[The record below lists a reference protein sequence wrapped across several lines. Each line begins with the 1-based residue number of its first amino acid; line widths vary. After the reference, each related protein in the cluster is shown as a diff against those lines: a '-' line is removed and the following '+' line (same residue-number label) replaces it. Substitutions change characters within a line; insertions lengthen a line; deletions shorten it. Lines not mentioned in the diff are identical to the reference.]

1 MQHYVAQKT
10 GLGKKENKQDAALQI
25 LEKLYL
31 KGKLDDISDGIMNK
45 KDFNSRIKE
54 QDRAEAEETM
64 KRFAKLSD
72 LDQYGCYME
81 RNSPTRYVLLQK
93 SLFNG
98 TDIPVINPVQK
109 DIQLGAKQYTF
120 TWSVSFPFPDKDKAS
135 NWFLRFRVGEF

>member
-1 MQHYVAQKT
+1 
-10 GLGKKENKQDAALQI
+10 
-25 LEKLYL
+25 
-31 KGKLDDISDGIMNK
+31 MNK

-135 NWFLRFRVGEF
+135 NWFLRFRVG